1 MEVLA
6 SSLEKQLKA
15 ESPLPTATVSSAV
28 VQEEA
33 IPEAA
38 SPVAAVAAISE
49 LDLSEETD
57 EASETEEASKAAATP
72 EPADHE
78 AAVAMD
84 HCYSLPPDESAK
96 RQQGLSHDHG
106 YVTEAKPKKRPV
118 VVEEPPKKQQRPP
131 RVVSPPLPALAA
143 TFGARPQA
151 TEYGVLYE
159 FLTQGVDDEDVA
171 LLKRS
176 YEMLLTAEKYEWL
189 NDTHWVD
196 HPDILFTAQLFA
208 FVLVMIAVYETRQ
221 SVYSFYG
228 N

>member
-6 SSLEKQLKA
+6 VSLEKQLLNA
-15 ESPLPTATVSSAV
+15 ESSAAASAAV

-33 IPEAA
+33 IPEAP
-38 SPVAAVAAISE
+38 SLVAAVSAP
-49 LDLSEETD
+49 DLSEETD

-72 EPADHE
+72 EPLDHE

-96 RQQGLSHDHG
+96 RQQGLNHDHG
-106 YVTEAKPKKRPV
+106 YVTEAKPKKRPLF
-118 VVEEPPKKQQRPP
+118 VEEPPKKPQRPP
-131 RVVSPPLPALAA
+131 RAASPPLPALAA
-143 TFGARPQA
+143 TFDARPQA

-196 HPDILFTAQLFA
+196 HPDILFITLLRSSIDLYI
-208 FVLVMIAVYETRQ
+208 LVCLTV
-221 SVYSFYG
+221 S
-228 N
+228 

>member
-1 MEVLA
+1 MEELA
-6 SSLEKQLKA
+6 ISLEKQQLKA
-15 ESPLPTATVSSAV
+15 ETSPAASPAV
-28 VQEEA
+28 VQDEA

-38 SPVAAVAAISE
+38 SPAAAVSAP
-49 LDLSEETD
+49 DLSEETD
-57 EASETEEASKAAATP
+57 EASETEEASRAAATP
-72 EPADHE
+72 EPLDHE

-96 RQQGLSHDHG
+96 RQQGLNHDHG
-106 YVTEAKPKKRPV
+106 YVTETKPKKRPLF
-118 VVEEPPKKQQRPP
+118 VEEAPKKPQRPP
-131 RVVSPPLPALAA
+131 RAASPPLPALAA

-171 LLKRS
+171 LLKKS

-196 HPDILFTAQLFA
+196 HPDILFTALYFGVLDLSLNSELLCLYA
-208 FVLVMIAVYETRQ
+208 IDLIIFVVKC
-221 SVYSFYG
+221 
-228 N
+228 